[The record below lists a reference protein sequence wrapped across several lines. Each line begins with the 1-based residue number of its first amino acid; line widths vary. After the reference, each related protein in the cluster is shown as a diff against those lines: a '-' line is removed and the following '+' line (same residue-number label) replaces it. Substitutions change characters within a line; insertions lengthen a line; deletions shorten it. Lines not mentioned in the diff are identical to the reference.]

1 MESLDDAGSYQVQI
15 SKQLDISNC
24 CIQNAIN
31 KYKQLGTYE
40 GSKRSGRRKK
50 PDGRCFRHLKRLIKG
65 NACLSAMN
73 ITSDLNISLP
83 KPATTRTGRTYLK
96 ELGFEY
102 LVKVKKQ
109 YLDIQHRQRR
119 VAWCTKYMN

>member
-1 MESLDDAGSYQVQI
+1 MKFHFRKCFDIVFIWGRFVYKPSPLL
-15 SKQLDISNC
+15 SKQLNISDC

-40 GSKRSGRRKK
+40 DLKRSGRRKK
-50 PDGRCFRHLKRLIKG
+50 PNGRCFRHLKRLIKG
-65 NACLSAMN
+65 DACLSAMN

-83 KPATTRTGRTYLK
+83 KSVTIGTGRTYLK

-109 YLDIQHRQRR
+109 
-119 VAWCTKYMN
+119 